1 MGITNCVNAQIV
13 NIPDANFKAYLVG
26 NSEIN
31 TNRDNEI
38 QLSEAINFN
47 GTIDCNGLNIFNL
60 TGIESFPNIK
70 KLLCYNNQLTHLD
83 VSQNKTLENLQCD
96 ENQLTSLDL
105 SNNTALKTLMCHINK
120 LTALDLSKNLDLK
133 DLRCYENQLTE
144 IDLSKNLA
152 LEILD
157 CSLNPIRDLDISK
170 NVALKALYC
179 LWNELIS
186 LNLKNGNNATLQT
199 MLARGN
205 PNLSCIQVD
214 NVENSNTYHNWT
226 KDATANYNT
235 DCNYMSVK
243 NVDKKEIL
251 LYPNPAKDILNFSE
265 EVSDIRIMDFSGRV
279 MKQFSNSS
287 KSINVENLSKGFYF
301 ITAKNKLGKE
311 IIQKF
316 IKN

>member
-1 MGITNCVNAQIV
+1 MGIVNCVNAQIV
-13 NIPDANFKAYLVG
+13 NIPDTNFKAYLVG

-47 GTIDCNGLNIFNL
+47 GTIDCNSLNIFNL

-70 KLLCYNNQLTHLD
+70 KLLCYKNRLTHLD
-83 VSQNKTLENLQCD
+83 VSQNKALENLQCD

-105 SNNTALKTLMCHINK
+105 RNNTALKTLMCHINQ
-120 LTALDLSKNLDLK
+120 LTVLDLSKNLALK
-133 DLRCYENQLTE
+133 DLRCYENQLTK

-170 NVALKALYC
+170 NIALKALYC
-179 LWNELIS
+179 LWNDLIS

-205 PNLSCIQVD
+205 TNLNCIQVD

-265 EVSDIRIMDFSGRV
+265 KVSGVKIMDVSGKIIR
-279 MKQFSNSS
+279 QFSISL
-287 KSINVENLSKGFYF
+287 KSIDITSISKGFYF
-301 ITAKNKLGKE
+301 INAKSNSGKD

-316 IKN
+316 IKK